1 VAYPST
7 QVQRRFVTKCRR
19 GGGVQPGLLD
29 GRRSDARGLTTCRA
43 ALVTDNPGLPRAPP
57 GAQTG
62 TVHRQ
67 SILLLSTT
75 LRTGR
80 SGLVNAGE
88 ARACTVDA
96 L

>member
-1 VAYPST
+1 MAYPST

-19 GGGVQPGLLD
+19 GGGVQPGLLS
-29 GRRSDARGLTTCRA
+29 GRRSDSQGPTTCRA

-62 TVHRQ
+62 AVHRQ
-67 SILLLSTT
+67 RILLSCP
-75 LRTGR
+75 RPFAR
-80 SGLVNAGE
+80 AGLVNTGE